1 MRTFTTTITTTIAL
15 LALTI
20 TAATMPARAADPTAA
35 RQAILKQL
43 QAQNDGKPFSAER
56 GRAFF
61 LAKHSGGKPKINSC
75 TVCHTKNPRAHGRTR
90 TGKVIKPMAVS
101 VNPERFTDPRKVA
114 KWFRR
119 NCRTVLGRECTP
131 QEKGD
136 FITFMMSQ

>member
-1 MRTFTTTITTTIAL
+1 MRTFTTTITL

-20 TAATMPARAADPTAA
+20 TAATLPAQAADPAAA

-43 QAQNDGKPFSAER
+43 QVQNGGKPFSAER
-56 GRAFF
+56 GKAFF
-61 LAKHSGGKPKINSC
+61 LAKHTGGKPNINSC
-75 TVCHTKNPRAHGRTR
+75 TVCHTNNPRAPGHTR

-119 NCRTVLGRECTP
+119 NCRTVLGRECTA

>member
-1 MRTFTTTITTTIAL
+1 MLLRSFMSTSAAL
-15 LALTI
+15 LAVSL
-20 TAATMPARAADPTAA
+20 AMSAVPAKAADAAAA
-35 RQAILKQL
+35 RLAILKQL
-43 QAQNDGKPFSAER
+43 QAQAGGKPFSAER
-56 GRAFF
+56 GKAFF
-61 LAKHSGGKPKINSC
+61 LAKHTGGKPKINSC
-75 TVCHTKNPRAHGRTR
+75 TVCHTQNPRANGRTR

-119 NCRTVLGRECTP
+119 NCRTVLGRACTP

>member
-1 MRTFTTTITTTIAL
+1 MRKRTFITAAAL
-15 LALTI
+15 LALSVAV
-20 TAATMPARAADPTAA
+20 AAPLAKAADPAAA
-35 RQAILKQL
+35 RQAILKRL
-43 QAQNDGKPFSAER
+43 QAQNAGKPFSAER
-56 GRAFF
+56 GKAFF
-61 LAKHSGGKPKINSC
+61 LGKHTGGKPKINSC

-101 VNPERFTDPRKVA
+101 ANPQRFTDPRKVA

-119 NCRTVLGRECTP
+119 NCRTVLGRECTA

>member
-1 MRTFTTTITTTIAL
+1 MRTFMTTIAL
-15 LALTI
+15 MTLTI
-20 TAATMPARAADPTAA
+20 VAASLPAQAADPAAA

-43 QAQNDGKPFSAER
+43 QAQNGGKPFSAER

-61 LAKHSGGKPKINSC
+61 LAKHTGGKPKINSC
-75 TVCHTKNPRAHGRTR
+75 TVCHTKNPRAQGRTR

-101 VNPERFTDPRKVA
+101 VNPMRFTDPRKVA

-119 NCRTVLGRECTP
+119 NCRTVLGRECTA